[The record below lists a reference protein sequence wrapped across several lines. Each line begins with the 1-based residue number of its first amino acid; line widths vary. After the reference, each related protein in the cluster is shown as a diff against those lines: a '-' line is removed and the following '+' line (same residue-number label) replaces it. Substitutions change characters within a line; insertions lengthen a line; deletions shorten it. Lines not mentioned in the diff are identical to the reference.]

1 MLLSTRSRYGLK
13 MMFELALAYGNGPI
27 SLKDIAKKQ
36 KLSETYLEQLVAPL
50 RKDGLVHSIR
60 GAQGGYE
67 LSKLPVE
74 ISVGDVIRI
83 LEGSL
88 AASDCIEDGN
98 HECGRADCC
107 ATRRVWERITNSIYE
122 VIDNTTLQDMV
133 NDYNELNP
141 VAEII

>member
-13 MMFELALAYGNGPI
+13 MMFELALAYGNGPV

-36 KLSETYLEQLVAPL
+36 RLSETYLEQLVAPL
-50 RKDGLVHSIR
+50 RREGLVQSIR

-67 LSKLPVE
+67 LAREPLA

-88 AASDCIEDGN
+88 AASDCIEEGN

-107 ATRRVWERITNSIYE
+107 ATRHVWERITNSIYD
-122 VIDNTTLQDMV
+122 VIDNTSLQDMV
-133 NDYNELNP
+133 NDYREMNP
-141 VAEII
+141 ASKII

>member
-1 MLLSTRSRYGLK
+1 

-36 KLSETYLEQLVAPL
+36 NLSETYLEQLVAPL

-67 LSKLPVE
+67 LSKLPIE

-107 ATRRVWERITNSIYE
+107 ATRRVWEKITNSIYE

-141 VAEII
+141 TAEII